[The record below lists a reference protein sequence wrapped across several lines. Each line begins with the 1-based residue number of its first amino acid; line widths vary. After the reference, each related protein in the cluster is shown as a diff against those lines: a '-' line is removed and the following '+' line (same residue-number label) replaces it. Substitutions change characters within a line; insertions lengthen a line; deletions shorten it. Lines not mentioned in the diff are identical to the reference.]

1 MKIQRQT
8 QWTTIHADTGQE
20 EVHVDSRNGETRES
34 VVIIPTY
41 NEAGNLK
48 LLIPTILR
56 QGPFDILIIDDN
68 SPDGTGEVAER
79 LAKRFP
85 GRVSVLHRPGKLGLG
100 TAYLVGFDY
109 VLAHGYQQVFPMDAD
124 FSHDPSRPPALPE
137 ALEGA
142 AVVLGSP
149 SVPGG
154 GTQRWPLRRRLLSRG
169 GSAYARLVL
178 GLPIR
183 DLTGGFKGVRRQGL
197 GALLP
202 APGAVRASAY
212 TLQIARTC

>member
-100 TAYLVGFDY
+100 PPTSWASTTCWHTATSRSSRWTPTSRTTPAACRPFARRWMRPMWCWAPATCLVE
-109 VLAHGYQQVFPMDAD
+109 A
-124 FSHDPSRPPALPE
+124 PSAGRC
-137 ALEGA
+137 
-142 AVVLGSP
+142 
-149 SVPGG
+149 
-154 GTQRWPLRRRLLSRG
+154 
-169 GSAYARLVL
+169 
-178 GLPIR
+178 
-183 DLTGGFKGVRRQGL
+183 
-197 GALLP
+197 
-202 APGAVRASAY
+202 GAVCSAGV
-212 TLQIARTC
+212 ARPMPGWCWGCPSAI